1 MKFTFLQ
8 VREVIKEMKMVTNQL
23 ILVRNKGEYIFED
36 FSLVNC
42 LSHRMNKK
50 NLTLL
55 LK

>member
-8 VREVIKEMKMVTNQL
+8 VKEVMMKDRIKLIGQKTMVSM
-23 ILVRNKGEYIFED
+23 IFED

-50 NLTLL
+50 Q
-55 LK
+55 